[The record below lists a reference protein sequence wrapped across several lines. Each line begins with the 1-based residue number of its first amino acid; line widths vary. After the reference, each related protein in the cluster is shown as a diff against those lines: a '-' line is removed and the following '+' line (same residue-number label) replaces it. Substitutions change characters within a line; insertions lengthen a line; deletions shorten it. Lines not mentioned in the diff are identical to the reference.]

1 MSDDDNGR
9 PRLRLIGQP
18 PSGGAEGS
26 GGDGGPGDLS
36 AADPTPVASIAPT
49 PYPAGAWST
58 LYDLTGRVVLLTG
71 HGDGLDDA
79 IATGLA
85 DYGARMAIAQRDV
98 ERARA
103 TARIS
108 TRPGSQGSIALGMD
122 SARAEHVRRG
132 IGAVEQLTNQLDALV
147 VIVDL
152 GRASAS
158 RESGSGVSLGE
169 MIHLVRAAERRMAV
183 LGGGRILIVAGGTP
197 RDPAVGAITAGAVAE
212 FVRTTA
218 LAFIAQNVTVN
229 GIVAALPVPVAPTPT
244 TPVALPDGTSADPAA
259 GPVDTVVDSLPQS
272 SGAPLLQDLPGG
284 LHPATDPAQPDD
296 DDSVPA
302 DEVIGQ
308 APVLP
313 FPTPSGGPAAGQP
326 VPRHP
331 IDPGPAG
338 PLDQA
343 APVVAAAVLFVG
355 SLTTAL
361 TGQIIR
367 IGPSPE
373 TG

>member
-18 PSGGAEGS
+18 PAGS
-26 GGDGGPGDLS
+26 DDGGNDGETPGETS
-36 AADPTPVASIAPT
+36 ESNPAPVAITTPN

-58 LYDLTGRVVLLTG
+58 LHDLTGRVILLTG

-98 ERARA
+98 ERAKV
-103 TARIS
+103 TAQIS
-108 TRPGSQGSIALGMD
+108 SRPGSQGSIALGMD
-122 SARAEHVRRG
+122 STRAEHVRRG
-132 IGAVEQLTNQLDALV
+132 IGAVEQLTSQLDALV

-152 GRASAS
+152 GRASAN
-158 RESGSGVSLGE
+158 REVTSGVSLGE

-218 LAFIAQNVTVN
+218 PTFVRQNVTIN
-229 GIVAALPVPVAPTPT
+229 GIVAALPVPVAPAPTPA
-244 TPVALPDGTSADPAA
+244 PLVALPDGTGVSPGA
-259 GPVDTVVDSLPQS
+259 VREDTVVDSLPQS
-272 SGAPLLQDLPGG
+272 SGAPLLQDVPGG
-284 LHPATDPAQPDD
+284 LHPVTDPTSPEDD
-296 DDSVPA
+296 DAMPA
-302 DEVIGQ
+302 DEVINQ

-313 FPTPSGGPAAGQP
+313 FPTPSEAPRAGQP
-326 VPRHP
+326 VQRRPVEP
-331 IDPGPAG
+331 TPAG
-338 PLDQA
+338 PLDRA
-343 APVVAAAVLFVG
+343 APIVAAAVLFV
-355 SLTTAL
+355 SPLTTAL
-361 TGQIIR
+361 TGQVIR
-367 IGPSPE
+367 VE
-373 TG
+373 